1 MFRAYVAWGRS
12 LRCPRALGLIPGCS
26 NGSDAGGPFRCI
38 PPIGNPLRARALAWD
53 WTITRECGRATFQS
67 KTPSRSQPGVFHLSY
82 RSILRTSSN
91 RRDVMGF
98 ARVNRCSGHLV

>member
-1 MFRAYVAWGRS
+1 VLMWHGAGRS
-12 LRCPRALGLIPGCS
+12 VAPCPRVNPGLFERFRRRWAVSLHSANREPATGKGVGLGTG
-26 NGSDAGGPFRCI
+26 
-38 PPIGNPLRARALAWD
+38 
-53 WTITRECGRATFQS
+53 TITRECDRATFQS

>member
-53 WTITRECGRATFQS
+53 WNNYPRMRPRNVPVKDPEPFAAGGLSFELS
-67 KTPSRSQPGVFHLSY
+67 VDPPHL
-82 RSILRTSSN
+82 
-91 RRDVMGF
+91 F
-98 ARVNRCSGHLV
+98 E